1 MEGIYIILILIVSIA
16 LFVLGVML
24 YFLPA
29 FIAYKKNHANKNI
42 ILLLNFL
49 FGWTF
54 LGWAGC
60 LIWACIDT
68 DGATA
73 DRAFRNVGGNK
84 YEDLEKLQKLKDDG
98 SLSESELEVEKQ
110 KVLNSSST
118 AKPEISNGKT
128 AFIIE
133 GMIIALGLVGA
144 ILVVKLCSSPV
155 VQ

>member
-1 MEGIYIILILIVSIA
+1 M
-16 LFVLGVML
+16 
-24 YFLPA
+24 
-29 FIAYKKNHANKNI
+29 
-42 ILLLNFL
+42 
-49 FGWTF
+49 
-54 LGWAGC
+54 
-60 LIWACIDT
+60 D
-68 DGATA
+68 
-73 DRAFRNVGGNK
+73 K
-84 YEDLEKLQKLKDDG
+84 YDDLEKLQKLKDDG
-98 SLSESELEVEKQ
+98 SLSESEFEVEKQ